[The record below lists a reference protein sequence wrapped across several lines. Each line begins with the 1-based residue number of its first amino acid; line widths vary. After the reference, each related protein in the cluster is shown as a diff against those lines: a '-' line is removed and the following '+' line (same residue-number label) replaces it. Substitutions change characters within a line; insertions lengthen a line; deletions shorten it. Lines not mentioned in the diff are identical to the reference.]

1 VSTSTHPP
9 DPIARFRDAIG
20 RARPGAAFDV
30 DRAALA
36 TADAS
41 GRPSVR
47 FVLVRA
53 YGESGFYFHTHYESR
68 KAREIAYNP
77 WAALAWH
84 WESIGEQVRARG
96 QVRRAPEEE
105 SDAYFRTRPRG
116 SQIGAWASP
125 QSQVIA
131 DRRDVEARVHETAK
145 RFEGREVPRPPY
157 WGGFVLLPEEIEFWI
172 NGESRLHD
180 RHLYV
185 RDGAGWRFSL
195 LAP

>member
-1 VSTSTHPP
+1 MAELPHPM
-9 DPIARFRDAIG
+9 DPIARFREAIE
-20 RARPGAAFDV
+20 RARHGAAFDV

-36 TADAS
+36 TADAE

-47 FVLVRA
+47 FVLVRG
-53 YGESGFYFHTHYESR
+53 YEESGFHFHTHYESR
-68 KAREIAYNP
+68 KGRELADNP

-96 QVRRAPEEE
+96 RVRRATTEE

-125 QSQVIA
+125 QSQPIA
-131 DRRDVEARVHETAK
+131 ARAELEARVREIAE
-145 RFEGREVPRPPY
+145 RFEGQDVPRPHY
-157 WGGFVLLPEEIEFWI
+157 WGGFVLMPDEIEFWI
-172 NGESRLHD
+172 NGEARLHD
-180 RHLYV
+180 RFLYT
-185 RDGAGWRFSL
+185 RDAESWRFTR

>member
-1 VSTSTHPP
+1 MHPP
-9 DPIARFRDAIG
+9 DPIARFRDAIE
-20 RARPGAAFDV
+20 RARHGAAFDV

-36 TADAS
+36 TADAQ

-47 FVLVRA
+47 FVLVRG
-53 YGESGFYFHTHYESR
+53 YDEGGFHFHTHYESR
-68 KAREIAYNP
+68 KAREIAENP

-96 QVRRAPEEE
+96 AVRRASDAE
-105 SDAYFRTRPRG
+105 SDDYFRTRPRG

-125 QSQVIA
+125 QSQLIG
-131 DRRDVEARVHETAK
+131 DRAELEARVREIAE
-145 RFEGREVPRPPY
+145 RFEGRDVPRPPY
-157 WGGFVLLPEEIEFWI
+157 WGGFVLVPSEIEFWI

-180 RHLYV
+180 RHLYT
-185 RDGAGWRFSL
+185 RDGDAWAFSL